1 MARKSRKAVNQV
13 ILPAAPSEKIYR
25 AGLYARISVE
35 NERKREADT
44 IGNQIQ
50 LLKDFASENLDID
63 VVDIYVDDDI
73 SGTDFV
79 RPEFSRMMN
88 DIRDG
93 KIDCVIVKDLSRLGR
108 NLIETGEY
116 IEMVFPVLSVRFIA
130 ITDRFDSKTMQV
142 DIGVQIKNMTN
153 EMYAKDASQKI
164 CSVMRS
170 IQEQGKFAGSRAP
183 YGYVRDPRD
192 KHMLLADDETAP
204 IVREMF
210 EMVADGA
217 TLHYVATTLNERGVA
232 SPGRRLYETGVSKK
246 DKYKNSM
253 WYMQTVRRIL
263 QDRIYLGWMVSGKY
277 ASEFY
282 ITGQKG
288 SKAVPPEEWII
299 TKGTHEPI
307 VTEELFNRVQEYF
320 AKNKEEHAL
329 ATKYDHKSKRESMFR
344 GHLFCGECGKAMHIR
359 RKVNHGRESYWYCC
373 MIHEHYNSQYCS
385 KKAVKSE
392 QLESMVHTLIQNQ
405 MALYLDA
412 KSIIAELNKKNTS
425 QVRYK
430 VYKEQINNLQ
440 RQIDRY
446 MALKAALY
454 EDYAEDTIT
463 AEDYVAMGQEYAQK
477 ADELRI
483 FLSEIKKESRKY
495 DPEYMGGEH
504 WAKLVADFKDQKTL
518 DRKMVEAFVNKLTL
532 YNDGRAEIEFNF
544 RDELEEVLL
553 WAAMRKKEV
562 NKYAG

>member
-35 NERKREADT
+35 TERKREADT

-116 IEMVFPVLSVRFIA
+116 IEMVFPVLGVRFIA

-405 MALYLDA
+405 L
-412 KSIIAELNKKNTS
+412 
-425 QVRYK
+425 
-430 VYKEQINNLQ
+430 
-440 RQIDRY
+440 
-446 MALKAALY
+446 
-454 EDYAEDTIT
+454 
-463 AEDYVAMGQEYAQK
+463 AM
-477 ADELRI
+477 
-483 FLSEIKKESRKY
+483 
-495 DPEYMGGEH
+495 
-504 WAKLVADFKDQKTL
+504 
-518 DRKMVEAFVNKLTL
+518 
-532 YNDGRAEIEFNF
+532 
-544 RDELEEVLL
+544 
-553 WAAMRKKEV
+553 
-562 NKYAG
+562 